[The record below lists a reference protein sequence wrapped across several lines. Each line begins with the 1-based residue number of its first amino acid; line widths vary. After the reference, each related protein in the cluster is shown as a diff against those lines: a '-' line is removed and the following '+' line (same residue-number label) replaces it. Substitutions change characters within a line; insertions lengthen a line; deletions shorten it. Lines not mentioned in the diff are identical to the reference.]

1 MKMTTQ
7 LSVSSVILAAVLS
20 GCSQQQV
27 IGGSQLSSG
36 SQSAGSQQQVKA
48 AAPADI
54 TPKAVLPQ
62 RAKQPHSVKHSNM
75 ALPPA
80 KPGQCFAKV
89 KVPANYQTKSKRVL
103 IQEASSQ
110 RVLVRAPQYRWI
122 NKKVL
127 VKKATYK
134 NRVIPAQY
142 RNTTKR
148 VLVKPAYNKWIK
160 GYGPITRIDNMT
172 GEIMCRVTV
181 PAVYKNVSQRV
192 LIRKAQTIRTF
203 VPAVY
208 KTVKQKQRVSAA
220 IYKTV
225 KHPARYKTQN
235 YRVKVASARY
245 VWRPI
250 LCKTNAPKNYGKSVV
265 RPAKDKK
272 HYKRPSSGITNQE
285 YMQVMNTMKEMSAPK
300 KAIVKK
306 AVKAAPTKGIT
317 HQQYMNVMNAP
328 MKKMSAPKKAAVKKA
343 VKAAP
348 TKGITHQQYMQVM
361 NAPMKK
367 MSAPKK
373 AAVKKAVKA
382 EPAKKAEMI
391 NKAPKIKTEVI
402 ATPKVKK
409 EVIAAPKVKKEVI
422 AAPEVKKEVKA
433 APKTKTAK
441 KLSKTA
447 IKQNIVYGIQ
457 AALKSKGF
465 GPGKLD
471 GKMGPN
477 TAAALKAFQSSRGLP
492 VGVLSKDT
500 FRALGLV
507 R

>member
-317 HQQYMNVMNAP
+317 HQQYM
-328 MKKMSAPKKAAVKKA
+328 
-343 VKAAP
+343 
-348 TKGITHQQYMQVM
+348 QVM

-402 ATPKVKK
+402 AT
-409 EVIAAPKVKKEVI
+409 PKVKKEVI